1 MPIGYLDVPAG
12 PELGTKREL
21 VKALYDAMHE
31 VYPFPEDTRIFLREW
46 ARDSVSQDGQL
57 GSEPA
62 RPVLVLHVPIG
73 GDADAK
79 RTMVQRINAALAD
92 AYRLP
97 DVAIFFLEHSLDTVA
112 INGSLLA
119 DDQQRVADQTEA
131 YS

>member
-1 MPIGYLDVPAG
+1 MSGA
-12 PELGTKREL
+12 ELGTKREL

-73 GDADAK
+73 GDGDAK
-79 RTMVQRINAALAD
+79 RTMVQKINGAVAD
-92 AYRLP
+92 AYGLP
-97 DVAIFFLEHSLDTVA
+97 DFAVFFLEHSLDTVA